1 MDGMRKHP
9 RVRGSSAMDGRRSTS
24 KVILASVA
32 MLMVLMMAVV
42 IQAALT
48 DTEVDATSGGPGSTA
63 AVPHGIDYLYVIKQ
77 NTDGTNI
84 QSVDAYEDNGGVI
97 TKMSST
103 YRSGKTM
110 GTYWNFN
117 AETGMGPFNS
127 FYAAINISSGDNS
140 DDSGERR
147 LSKDIGKVA
156 YVLDPNNLKKTLNG
170 YTFTTSKYNVMLIIP
185 SVYWKSV
192 NSGGYNY
199 LYLSNKSE
207 FGYGNAVNVYTINN
221 KVTGLDA
228 YAHKFKSN
236 NTEKIYPYI
245 ALGVYETSLL
255 DGKLVSQS
263 GKSVYFPSS
272 NQQHSIYY
280 DKVSNPSGLPSSKY
294 QIWNFY
300 QWTLYKMMGYTVM
313 GTKNSQ
319 AMLGTGPTSNLQTGS
334 MDNKTPYSGKVKDSS
349 ASGTKLFL
357 ENTWGRNQEFVADAY
372 RYGSDHKLFVGNE
385 LGGNRNFSG
394 MSNTGLA
401 VPYTSDT
408 WEWVK
413 TTYTDTKYW
422 DFPKSTDGTNTKN
435 DLTKTGSKMADKS
448 YYNNDKYV
456 YKLYV
461 GFGDDNSG
469 LASINTTWVTS
480 ASTTTTTRL
489 CYVMSEAAFEVN
501 IAVDT
506 AEYGKVAI
514 DGTEISELVPKEFAG
529 KPTYTVNEATTSM
542 VINYLDGNVPKEM
555 TITASPTTV
564 NNPFQGFVDETGNM
578 LTGTNVPLGGMK
590 ITALFGPNKVEIVNP
605 DGGELKE
612 RLFATG
618 VTDGSVFNINGNTL
632 TIMTDTTT
640 SMIVTASDGEATFGQ
655 FAVIKNNDTLIT
667 EINGQS
673 FYDLK
678 SAAQTGD
685 QIYLTAIFFNKVFFY
700 RGDAYTITTSNP
712 GYYTTSSIGGEH
724 LFLVPYGMTPAVT
737 STLNS
742 GQYMRFF
749 AGISEITGN
758 NNVYVLPAV
767 TSDTYLTILSDN
779 QDTVTF
785 TDDNAQYVTD
795 HTIGSAMIP
804 TSIKITPKNGKTITY
819 PMIETVSGRTWMS
832 IAVLQ
837 SLDVD
842 FECTTSDTIW
852 ISNQVLG
859 MFQGMNGSLKIST
872 LHGSAYMPSSDVFE
886 IVSAIIGMSPTPEG
900 QMSVGI
906 YVSEPPASLAG
917 CKAYK
922 MEADVNGSPISGV
935 ELYEDMTVSLKNE
948 HGLAEDSFSVYVL
961 SGDSKFTVPHRIVGD
976 SIIFDTAVIGTY
988 VLSPNHTISWTS
1000 GGTTNTN
1007 MKVYAD
1013 GVEIA
1018 SGASIPFGA
1027 EITVVPSNGYSI
1039 YYAKYNGNQMTVSN
1053 NQASFVMPD
1062 QDAVLDVSIL
1072 AQRTVLFDVS
1082 GKGSNFTK
1090 TYLNGERLGKVQA
1103 TTTGFELNGWYT
1115 DKECTDLFPSDSAVT
1130 RSMTLY
1136 AGWTALPGHS
1146 SGYPV
1151 VSVISS
1157 SDPTPEDVDSLI
1169 SEMESAYSHGQNPYL
1184 IFNCEGKLT
1193 LPSELT
1199 RSMIE
1204 NNAKLVYE
1212 DRNVRIAMSRDTLSG
1227 LGTMPLVELTV
1238 TKVENPAIQ
1247 FPAGKTGLVYDI
1259 SLKVDGKEYKGNFVK
1274 PLDATIDI
1282 REAGSINLDS
1292 VRLCYINGSTLEEM
1306 SSICSSGVVSFDP
1319 PHLSQYAIIY
1329 DSTALVSVDLNGGY
1343 LTSESEGWK
1352 YSDGK
1357 YVKYF
1362 AIGTPVGAVLEDLGQ
1377 YDLPGSIALSVSS
1390 NAIDVTSDGLTI
1402 QVQWLPLM
1410 MLAVLAIVIVLAVFT
1425 VFLAVRTSKNKN

>member
-1 MDGMRKHP
+1 MAN
-9 RVRGSSAMDGRRSTS
+9 SS
-24 KVILASVA
+24 
-32 MLMVLMMAVV
+32 
-42 IQAALT
+42 
-48 DTEVDATSGGPGSTA
+48 
-63 AVPHGIDYLYVIKQ
+63 
-77 NTDGTNI
+77 
-84 QSVDAYEDNGGVI
+84 
-97 TKMSST
+97 
-103 YRSGKTM
+103 
-110 GTYWNFN
+110 YWNG
-117 AETGMGPFNS
+117 AT
-127 FYAAINISSGDNS
+127 
-140 DDSGERR
+140 
-147 LSKDIGKVA
+147 
-156 YVLDPNNLKKTLNG
+156 
-170 YTFTTSKYNVMLIIP
+170 
-185 SVYWKSV
+185 
-192 NSGGYNY
+192 YNY
-199 LYLSNKSE
+199 
-207 FGYGNAVNVYTINN
+207 A
-221 KVTGLDA
+221 
-228 YAHKFKSN
+228 
-236 NTEKIYPYI
+236 
-245 ALGVYETSLL
+245 
-255 DGKLVSQS
+255 
-263 GKSVYFPSS
+263 
-272 NQQHSIYY
+272 
-280 DKVSNPSGLPSSKY
+280 
-294 QIWNFY
+294 
-300 QWTLYKMMGYTVM
+300 
-313 GTKNSQ
+313 
-319 AMLGTGPTSNLQTGS
+319 
-334 MDNKTPYSGKVKDSS
+334 
-349 ASGTKLFL
+349 
-357 ENTWGRNQEFVADAY
+357 
-372 RYGSDHKLFVGNE
+372 LFVG
-385 LGGNRNFSG
+385 GGG
-394 MSNTGLA
+394 MG
-401 VPYTSDT
+401 
-408 WEWVK
+408 
-413 TTYTDTKYW
+413 TT
-422 DFPKSTDGTNTKN
+422 
-435 DLTKTGSKMADKS
+435 
-448 YYNNDKYV
+448 
-456 YKLYV
+456 
-461 GFGDDNSG
+461 
-469 LASINTTWVTS
+469 NTTWGYNPS
-480 ASTTTTTRL
+480 ANFGTRISYAMNL
-489 CYVMSEAAFEVN
+489 DALEVN
-501 IAVDT
+501 IDVKPAVD
-506 AEYGKVAI
+506 GMIKI
-514 DGTEISELVPKEFAG
+514 DVTEVSGTTPLKFERT
-529 KPTYTVNEATTSM
+529 PTYTVTEATTSM
-542 VINYLDGNVPKEM
+542 VINYTVNGIPEVM
-555 TITASPTTV
+555 TITATPDAEEK
-564 NNPFQGFVDETGNM
+564 PFQGFVDEAGNR
-578 LTGTNVPLGGMK
+578 LTGTNVPLGGVT
-590 ITALFGPNKVEIVNP
+590 ISAIFRSNPVELQDPN
-605 DGGELKE
+605 GGELKE
-612 RLFATG
+612 RLFSTG
-618 VTDGSVFNINGNTL
+618 VLDNSTFHINGNTL
-632 TIMTDTTT
+632 TIITDTTT
-640 SMIVTASDGEATFGQ
+640 SMIVKAYDGAGIFGQ
-655 FAVIKNNDTLIT
+655 FAVVRSDNSLIT
-667 EINGQS
+667 DLDELNGKTFSEIS
-673 FYDLK
+673 T
-678 SAAQTGD
+678 AADTVGKVK
-685 QIYLTAIFFNKVFFY
+685 LTAVFFNKVYFY
-700 RGDAYTITTSNP
+700 RGDAYTITTSSL

-724 LFLVPYGMTPAVT
+724 LFLVPHGMSPAVT

-742 GQYMRFF
+742 EHADMRFF

-767 TSDTYLTILSDN
+767 TSDTYITVLADGNS
-779 QDTVTF
+779 TVTF

-795 HTIGSAMIP
+795 HKIESAMIP
-804 TSIKITPKNGKTITY
+804 TYIKITPKNGNTITY

-842 FECTTSDTIW
+842 FECTTSDTIR

-859 MFQGMNGSLKIST
+859 MFQGMNGSLEIST
-872 LHGSAYMPSSDVFE
+872 LHGSAYMPSSDVSE
-886 IVSAIIGMSPTPEG
+886 IVSAIIGMSPSPEG
-900 QMSVGI
+900 HMSVGI

-922 MEADVNGSPISGV
+922 MEADVNDSPISGV

-948 HGLAEDSFSVYVL
+948 HGLAEGSFSVYVL
-961 SGDSKFTVPHRIVGD
+961 SGDSKFTVPHAIVGD

-1103 TTTGFELNGWYT
+1103 TTIGFELNGWYT